1 MVKYNHEMTIQKIQE
16 CTSERKLIRLLDDW
30 YFAWNGN
37 CPRIT
42 CHVYDSKSGER
53 KYRVD
58 NLFYEGDRKYYN
70 LQGFKNALC
79 RFIQMVVEQRAVGTP
94 DPEAHYKEESRWI
107 YLIFKETLRGDDEM
121 KPKMENTLQGVKI
134 FNAIRHQYNDIVDN
148 NMLQNAEFLADE
160 LHSNVFKFVKE
171 YDRFHNFHRQGDYNN
186 IISAIKMIADKMR
199 MDLPPVEI
207 NPTNISESYPAIWA
221 AIYKQIPINTEE
233 MGRMFTIIYDFFEE
247 YGDIIDHDEASKIET
262 FITTYINAEL

>member
-16 CTSERKLIRLLDDW
+16 CNNEETLIQLLNRW
-30 YFAWNGN
+30 YSAWNGN

-42 CHVYDSKSGER
+42 CHAYDSKNGER
-53 KYRVD
+53 KYRID
-58 NLFYEGDRKYYN
+58 NLFGEEERRYYN

-79 RFIQMVVEQRAVGTP
+79 KFINTYLEGRCNNEIEYQ
-94 DPEAHYKEESRWI
+94 EESRWI
-107 YLIFKETLRGDDEM
+107 YLIFKETLRGDEM
-121 KPKMENTLQGVKI
+121 QPKMTITLDAVKI
-134 FNAIRHQYNDIVDN
+134 FNGIRHQHNDIVDDN
-148 NMLQNAEFLADE
+148 ILQNAEFLADE

-186 IISAIKMIADKMR
+186 IISAIKMIADNMG

-207 NPTNISESYPAIWA
+207 NPANISESYPAIWS
-221 AIYKQIPINTEE
+221 AIYKQIPISTEE
-233 MGRMFTIIYDFFEE
+233 MRRMFIIIYDFFEE
-247 YGDIIDHDEASKIET
+247 YRDIIDHDEASKIEN